1 MSLSRLFSKSQKFI
15 HRSKIYTC
23 VYCNYNEYL
32 RRWKN
37 IETVKARLQGNSTI
51 LTIPRAFDVK
61 KGTVFEVTYQS
72 DGSILYQPQKNYDIW
87 ADKELDGFD
96 YEKELQEEYRDLGYN
111 PREVKPV
118 GKGLPHDWYSFWNC
132 HNIRYTHIDPLMNEQ
147 IIVYG
152 GVF

>member
-1 MSLSRLFSKSQKFI
+1 M
-15 HRSKIYTC
+15 
-23 VYCNYNEYL
+23 
-32 RRWKN
+32 
-37 IETVKARLQGNSTI
+37 ETVKARLQGNSTI

-87 ADKELDGFD
+87 TDKELDRFD

-118 GKGLPHDWYSFWNC
+118 GKELPHD
-132 HNIRYTHIDPLMNEQ
+132 
-147 IIVYG
+147 
-152 GVF
+152 